1 MSNSTQEDVLHID
14 PVRMNLINR
23 IASGSIAQGNL
34 AFAGGLLLQGQWVG
48 NGIVKGSLVV
58 WHEALLTGHF
68 KIEGDLYVFGQLG
81 ERSVGSIETLIECG
95 GTTYMASSA
104 QSSAKILTVHLKLY
118 DGANIGGVIKTMK
131 SAVSHRQFRS

>member
-1 MSNSTQEDVLHID
+1 LSNSTQEDVLHID

-68 KIEGDLYVFGQLG
+68 KIEGDLYVVGQLG

-95 GTTYMASSA
+95 GTTYMASTA

-131 SAVSHRQFRS
+131 SAVSHRQFRA